1 MTKRKLIDSQYKVKE
16 HATPVTIIAFVLL
29 LIYTLG
35 LFIPL
40 LWALIVSFTDY
51 EWYDSFY
58 NLANFKNIGFPKMTF
73 ENFINAFQYLS
84 ITSPATEKVPETT
97 YNLLGLFENSLLYSI
112 GCAITFTLCPCITA
126 YAAARFKFKFSK
138 FIYGFVIVALS
149 LPIVGA
155 MPSEIRM
162 LKLLNLDT
170 WFLGMWVLR
179 FNFLSVY
186 FLIFY
191 AQFQS
196 IPKDYTEAAKI
207 DGASN
212 FRIMTKIVMP
222 QALNSIVTVFIL
234 SFITYWN
241 DYQIPLLYMPA
252 YPTAASAI
260 YTFTLRGQGGN
271 ITNRVPVQMA
281 ATLIMIL
288 PILLVYI
295 IFNKKLRVSVAMGG
309 IKG

>member
-1 MTKRKLIDSQYKVKE
+1 MTKKRTLESSYNVKD
-16 HATPVTIIAFVLL
+16 HATPITVIMFLLL

-35 LFIPL
+35 LFLPL

-51 EWYDSFY
+51 DWYETFY
-58 NLANFKNIGFPKMTF
+58 TLHIFKNLGFPKGTF
-73 ENFINAFQYLS
+73 QNFLDAFDYLS
-84 ITSPATEKVPETT
+84 VTTPATSKLPEMQ
-97 YNLLGLFENSLLYSI
+97 YDIGGLFENSLLYSI
-112 GCAITFTLCPCITA
+112 GCALTFTLCPCITA
-126 YAAARFKFKFSK
+126 YAAARFRFKFSG

-149 LPIVGA
+149 LPIVGS

-162 LKLLNLDT
+162 LQVLNLDT
-170 WFLGMWVLR
+170 WFHGMWIMR

-191 AQFQS
+191 AQFQN

-212 FRIMTKIVMP
+212 WKIMTRVVMP
-222 QALNSIVTVFIL
+222 QAFNTMVTVFIL

-241 DYQIPLLYMPA
+241 DYQIPLLYIPS

-260 YTFTLRGQGGN
+260 YQFTLRGQGGN

-281 ATLIMIL
+281 GTLIMIL